1 MAPSLRIRVR
11 DKGGKQ
17 NMSKLKDKDKAR
29 KRMFKY
35 LKDAIE
41 SLEKAE
47 NDNIQWEFVPEA
59 VFKEILEVLGKVEVE
74 LTKIEA

>member
-1 MAPSLRIRVR
+1 
-11 DKGGKQ
+11 
-17 NMSKLKDKDKAR
+17 MSKQKDKDKAR

-47 NDNIQWEFVPEA
+47 NDNMQWAFVPEE
-59 VFKEILEVLGKVEVE
+59 VLKEILEVLGKVEVE

>member
-1 MAPSLRIRVR
+1 
-11 DKGGKQ
+11 
-17 NMSKLKDKDKAR
+17 
-29 KRMFKY
+29 MFKY

-74 LTKIEA
+74 LTKIEP